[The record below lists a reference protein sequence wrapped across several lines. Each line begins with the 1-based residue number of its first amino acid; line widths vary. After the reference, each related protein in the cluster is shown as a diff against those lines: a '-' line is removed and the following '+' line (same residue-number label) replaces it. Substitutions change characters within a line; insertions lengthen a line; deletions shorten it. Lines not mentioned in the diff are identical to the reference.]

1 VRDGTVRRVG
11 TSAALVARDL
21 ARNRIAV
28 VLLLVIPTVLYV
40 LIRITMGDRDV
51 AFQLSALGQDI
62 ITASERDLSVLFM
75 GMTAISGL
83 SAFVAFVLVLR
94 PAAADRRLA
103 FEGYRPG
110 ELLAAK
116 LLVLLAALV
125 VVAAYATAL
134 LPFFFRPVRPAGVL
148 GAFLLTALVYGAIG
162 MAIGAV
168 VRQELE
174 GILVILLLVNV
185 DAGWLQNPV
194 FYGHA
199 RHQALIRALPG
210 HHPGQVGMLSGFTD
224 AGLLAGTAA
233 ALAYAAAV
241 LLIAAALY
249 WRRVRVQR

>member
-1 VRDGTVRRVG
+1 VRQGASSRIRIST
-11 TSAALVARDL
+11 ALVARDL
-21 ARNRIAV
+21 IRNRVAV
-28 VLLLVIPTVLYV
+28 VLLLMIPTVLYV
-40 LIRITMGDRDV
+40 LIRITMGDRV
-51 AFQLSALGQDI
+51 VPFQLSGLGDEI
-62 ITASERDLSVLFM
+62 ITASERDLSLLFM

-94 PAAADRRLA
+94 PVAADRRLA
-103 FEGYRPG
+103 FEGYRPS

-116 LLVLLAALV
+116 LLVLVAALV

-134 LPFFFRPVRPAGVL
+134 LPFFFRPTRPAGVL

-199 RHQALIRALPG
+199 HHQGLIRALPG
-210 HHPGQVGMLSGFTD
+210 HYPGQVGMLSGFTD

-233 ALAYAAAV
+233 ALAYAAAA

-249 WRRVRVQR
+249 WRRIRVQR